1 MELVGAEEGF
11 EPPTPSGLYIEDAD
25 LSFGSALC
33 HRVLNQTDDDG
44 EDGTAYA
51 TADQLAH
58 D

>member
-1 MELVGAEEGF
+1 MPQAGF

-44 EDGTAYA
+44 EDGTAYV